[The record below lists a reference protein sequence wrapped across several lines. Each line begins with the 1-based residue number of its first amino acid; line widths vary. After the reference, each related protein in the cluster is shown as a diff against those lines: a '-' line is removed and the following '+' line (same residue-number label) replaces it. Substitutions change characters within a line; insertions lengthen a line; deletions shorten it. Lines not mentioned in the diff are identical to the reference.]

1 MILAEHVSYSYG
13 GGGQSVSDL
22 SFHIGKGEFAAIL
35 GENGAGKTTTV
46 KLIDGLLKPT
56 EGRMLVNGLDTA
68 KTKVSERARQVGF
81 LFQNPDRQ
89 ICRNTVRDEIAFG
102 LRAVWGK
109 KEKDRIDER
118 VGELLDLFSFTGDEE
133 PFSLSRG
140 QRQQVALA
148 STLAVKPAV
157 LILDEPTT
165 GLDYRECTRIMEFIR
180 TLNEKEGTTVVM
192 VCHDMEVVL
201 DYARR
206 ALVMAGG
213 RLLADGPVREIFRDE
228 ALMERASLLPPQIIR
243 IGGRL
248 GGTFAGYCAAMG
260 AHPVGVSR
268 SGRAKPEFERV
279 YPVDRLREAVRDADI
294 VAACLPG
301 TRETY
306 GLISREIF
314 AAMKPGVLFLNV
326 GRGSTVD
333 EDALID
339 GLRSGHIGGAVLDVF
354 RQEPLPEDSPLW
366 SMDHVILTP
375 HMSGSGWDTDNI
387 DRIYALFRDNFARYL
402 TGEPLRNVVDL
413 RRQY

>member
-22 SFHIGKGEFAAIL
+22 SFRIGKGEFAAIL

-56 EGRMLVNGLDTA
+56 EGRMTVNGLDTA

-118 VGELLDLFSFTGDEE
+118 VGELLDLFTFTGDEE

-228 ALMERASLLPPQIIR
+228 VLMERASLLPPQIIR

-248 GGTFAGYCAAMG
+248 GGTFAEADDAETLASLVADEAERRRG
-260 AHPVGVSR
+260 A
-268 SGRAKPEFERV
+268 
-279 YPVDRLREAVRDADI
+279 
-294 VAACLPG
+294 
-301 TRETY
+301 
-306 GLISREIF
+306 
-314 AAMKPGVLFLNV
+314 
-326 GRGSTVD
+326 
-333 EDALID
+333 
-339 GLRSGHIGGAVLDVF
+339 
-354 RQEPLPEDSPLW
+354 
-366 SMDHVILTP
+366 
-375 HMSGSGWDTDNI
+375 
-387 DRIYALFRDNFARYL
+387 
-402 TGEPLRNVVDL
+402 
-413 RRQY
+413 

>member
-109 KEKDRIDER
+109 KEKDRIEER
-118 VGELLDLFSFTGDEE
+118 VRELLDLFSFTGDEE

-248 GGTFAGYCAAMG
+248 GGTFAEADDAETLASLVADEAERRRG
-260 AHPVGVSR
+260 A
-268 SGRAKPEFERV
+268 
-279 YPVDRLREAVRDADI
+279 
-294 VAACLPG
+294 
-301 TRETY
+301 
-306 GLISREIF
+306 
-314 AAMKPGVLFLNV
+314 
-326 GRGSTVD
+326 
-333 EDALID
+333 
-339 GLRSGHIGGAVLDVF
+339 
-354 RQEPLPEDSPLW
+354 
-366 SMDHVILTP
+366 
-375 HMSGSGWDTDNI
+375 
-387 DRIYALFRDNFARYL
+387 
-402 TGEPLRNVVDL
+402 
-413 RRQY
+413 

>member
-118 VGELLDLFSFTGDEE
+118 VRELLDLFSFTGDEE

-248 GGTFAGYCAAMG
+248 GGTFAGADDAETLASLVAEESERRRG
-260 AHPVGVSR
+260 A
-268 SGRAKPEFERV
+268 
-279 YPVDRLREAVRDADI
+279 
-294 VAACLPG
+294 
-301 TRETY
+301 
-306 GLISREIF
+306 
-314 AAMKPGVLFLNV
+314 
-326 GRGSTVD
+326 
-333 EDALID
+333 
-339 GLRSGHIGGAVLDVF
+339 
-354 RQEPLPEDSPLW
+354 
-366 SMDHVILTP
+366 
-375 HMSGSGWDTDNI
+375 
-387 DRIYALFRDNFARYL
+387 
-402 TGEPLRNVVDL
+402 
-413 RRQY
+413 

>member
-1 MILAEHVSYSYG
+1 MAEIVCMGAAFRTEQIDALRSAAEPAGYAVRILDPGTGYAPDALEDCEILCGHCPEELLRNAKKLRWIQLTSAGVDRMADPSIYPHEGVVVTNATGVFGISIAEHLIMGTLMLLRKMPHYLARQREKTWRRAEGLRFLHGSRVT
-13 GGGQSVSDL
+13 
-22 SFHIGKGEFAAIL
+22 IL
-35 GENGAGKTTTV
+35 G
-46 KLIDGLLKPT
+46 
-56 EGRMLVNGLDTA
+56 
-68 KTKVSERARQVGF
+68 
-81 LFQNPDRQ
+81 
-89 ICRNTVRDEIAFG
+89 
-102 LRAVWGK
+102 
-109 KEKDRIDER
+109 
-118 VGELLDLFSFTGDEE
+118 TGD
-133 PFSLSRG
+133 
-140 QRQQVALA
+140 
-148 STLAVKPAV
+148 
-157 LILDEPTT
+157 
-165 GLDYRECTRIMEFIR
+165 
-180 TLNEKEGTTVVM
+180 
-192 VCHDMEVVL
+192 
-201 DYARR
+201 
-206 ALVMAGG
+206 
-213 RLLADGPVREIFRDE
+213 
-228 ALMERASLLPPQIIR
+228 
-243 IGGRL
+243 L
-248 GGTFAGYCAAMG
+248 GGSFAGYCAAMG

-387 DRIYALFRDNFARYL
+387 DRIYALFRDNLARYL
-402 TGEPLRNVVDL
+402 AGEPLRNVVDL
-413 RRQY
+413 YRQY

>member
-109 KEKDRIDER
+109 KEKGRIDER

-213 RLLADGPVREIFRDE
+213 RLLADGPVQEIFRDE

-248 GGTFAGYCAAMG
+248 GGTFAGADDAETLASLVADEAERRRG
-260 AHPVGVSR
+260 A
-268 SGRAKPEFERV
+268 
-279 YPVDRLREAVRDADI
+279 
-294 VAACLPG
+294 
-301 TRETY
+301 
-306 GLISREIF
+306 
-314 AAMKPGVLFLNV
+314 
-326 GRGSTVD
+326 
-333 EDALID
+333 
-339 GLRSGHIGGAVLDVF
+339 
-354 RQEPLPEDSPLW
+354 
-366 SMDHVILTP
+366 
-375 HMSGSGWDTDNI
+375 
-387 DRIYALFRDNFARYL
+387 
-402 TGEPLRNVVDL
+402 
-413 RRQY
+413 